1 MLLLGLMAAGATV
14 GSVNAVSG
22 DQRIINAVY
31 QNNLVEVEK
40 LIKAGAN
47 VNSVSIGGDTVLIDA
62 AYQGNMEILQLLI
75 NDPNINLEMANS
87 EGSTALVAAAVQNHL
102 DIVNALLKAGA
113 SLTVRKGWTAL
124 QVAQYYN
131 DTAIVEALQQAQK
144 KQRNKK

>member
-1 MLLLGLMAAGATV
+1 M
-14 GSVNAVSG
+14 
-22 DQRIINAVY
+22 
-31 QNNLVEVEK
+31 VE
-40 LIKAGAN
+40 
-47 VNSVSIGGDTVLIDA
+47 
-62 AYQGNMEILQLLI
+62 QHLI
-75 NDPNINLEMANS
+75 NTPNINLEMANS
-87 EGSTALVAAAVQNHL
+87 GGSTALVEAALQNHL